1 MVPLVL
7 NITHGA
13 VISALYIVRVQ
24 NADMQI

>member
-13 VISALYIVRVQ
+13 VISALYIARVQ